1 MNITQFEAHNV
12 FGLREVKL
20 EPGQITLVEGR
31 NGAGKSGV
39 VDAMLATFSSKG
51 IQGEVVTRGEEK
63 GWTYIKFNDGSSV
76 KATFS
81 KDGKAKRTVLTADQD
96 EKRSPQ
102 TYLDELFGAS
112 IVNPVQ
118 FLNMTTAEKRKVL
131 LSALPIKVSQDELQ
145 EWFGRAVPVDTDKHG
160 LEVLADVEK
169 YWYDKRKD
177 ANADVKAAKNELEV
191 VEKSIPA
198 EFDAA
203 EWENVDTGS
212 LTAELQDIGRIEAE
226 KRQLVSQSVSLSQSS
241 KEVAATAQTKLA
253 KAESIVSEIERLQ
266 QQQDTLRKEYGEMR
280 DTANKHALEASALL
294 ERSNGIVV
302 PDKTAIEEKLAAY
315 SQAQRVMQQIENKQ
329 RLQTKLAEAEASATA
344 LDGQLEL
351 ARQKPKELLKQADF
365 PVDGLE
371 FTDDDITID
380 GLSIDS
386 LSDGEKLKLGVA
398 IARASIGP
406 LGFIVIDGAEIL
418 DSNNLAVLEAEMRA
432 DPDHHYIVTKV
443 TDGELTVKKDDE
455 IETKPVVE
463 SKQPS
468 MFDEDN

>member
-81 KDGKAKRTVLTADQD
+81 KDGKAKRTVLTADKD

-160 LEVLADVEK
+160 LDVLADVEK

-177 ANADVKAAKNELEV
+177 ANADVKAAKNELDV

-198 EFDAA
+198 DFDAA

-212 LTAELQDIGRIEAE
+212 LTAELQDIGRIAAE
-226 KRQLVSQSVSLSQSS
+226 KRQKFAEAESATRQIEDWEIKASLKRGKASAIDDKIAELQR
-241 KEVAATAQTKLA
+241 EQEELRLDATAIDEEISTA
-253 KAESIVSEIERLQ
+253 KSEALHAHQAAE
-266 QQQDTLRKEYGEMR
+266 
-280 DTANKHALEASALL
+280 A
-294 ERSNGIVV
+294 IVV

-329 RLQTKLAEAEASATA
+329 RLQTKLAEAEATATA

-371 FTDDDITID
+371 FSDTDILVN

-418 DSNNLAVLEAEMRA
+418 DSGNLAVLEAEMKS
-432 DPDHHYIVTKV
+432 DLDHHYIVTKV